1 MIFGLVVKKS
11 LTLRAGSSRQGKAFR
26 ANVDASWVYLGGRL
40 QQGVCES
47 EVSDNSL
54 SREFS

>member
-26 ANVDASWVYLGGRL
+26 ANVDASWVYLEGRL
-40 QQGVCES
+40 QQGIC
-47 EVSDNSL
+47 NSG
-54 SREFS
+54 